1 MKKIIV
7 GLIVTIS
14 ALHVFAQPK
23 DPVSWKYE
31 SKKKSDGV
39 YELIITAT
47 VQQPWHI
54 YSQFTGKGP
63 VPTKFTFKPNP
74 LVTIDGK
81 AKELGKLEKVF
92 DPNFKSEVLYFSN
105 GVQFVQTVK
114 LKAKVKTSI
123 SGNVEYM
130 VCNDEQCLPP
140 TKRPFEIKLQ

>member
-7 GLIVTIS
+7 VLIAAIS
-14 ALHVFAQPK
+14 TLSVFAQPK
-23 DPVSWKYE
+23 NPVTWKFE
-31 SKKKSDGV
+31 SKKKSDAV

-47 VQQPWHI
+47 VPQPWHI

-74 LVTIDGK
+74 LVTIEGK
-81 AKELGKLEKVF
+81 AKEVGKLEKVF

-105 GVQFVQTVK
+105 SVQFVQTVK
-114 LKAKVKTSI
+114 LKVKAKTSI
-123 SGNVEYM
+123 SGDVEFM

>member
-1 MKKIIV
+1 MKKLFFLFITLII
-7 GLIVTIS
+7 T
-14 ALHVFAQPK
+14 VFAFTQPK
-23 DPVSWKYE
+23 DPVGWKYE
-31 SKKKSDGV
+31 SKKISSGV
-39 YELIITAT
+39 YELVITAT